1 MRPSPHF
8 RYVTLADEIQ
18 ENINQG
24 VFSPGEKLPSLRR
37 LHHQLGLSITTVHQA
52 YIELEKRG
60 RVEAREKSGFYVR
73 ALLKSP
79 LAVPKQSDLNSSP
92 CKVEVNNLA
101 GTILRD
107 LQSDD
112 VLQLGASVPA
122 RELMPLKQLSR
133 ILKSTHSDTLSHQ
146 ISTYDLCS
154 GNLELR
160 EALAKR
166 MMGSATPITADD
178 IITTNG
184 CLEAVSLCL
193 RAVTNPGDA
202 VLVES
207 PAFHCFLQLLEDL
220 NLYVVEIPG
229 RPDTGIAPE
238 TFEKVL
244 SENRVSACLLNSNF
258 QNPLGSVIRIKN
270 KKAILQI
277 ARKHNTPIIEDD
289 IYGDLYF
296 GSKRPGTFKGLD
308 HKGMVLYCSSFSKS
322 LAPGLRTGWT
332 APGSFYDTVLR
343 IKLNT
348 AIASPAIGHSTV
360 ARFIR
365 TGAYDR
371 HLRQYRRHLK
381 NQASA
386 MAMAIAKYFP
396 PNTRI
401 SFPRGGMFIWVELNP
416 GVDSLKV
423 YQKAYEKKISIL
435 PGIICSTTDKY
446 KNCLRI
452 NCGMKW
458 SKKLEK
464 GIRTLGGIVSNLS
477 RQPGL
482 SSQ

>member
-1 MRPSPHF
+1 MRHETHF
-8 RYVTLADEIQ
+8 RYVALADEIQ
-18 ENINQG
+18 ENISQG
-24 VFSPGEKLPSLRR
+24 IFSPGEKLPSLRK
-37 LHHQLGLSITTVHQA
+37 LHHQLGLSISTVHQA

-79 LAVPKQSDLNSSP
+79 LAVPKQADVKSLP
-92 CKVEVNNLA
+92 CKVKVNDLA
-101 GTILRD
+101 KTIIKD
-107 LQSDD
+107 LQCDD
-112 VLQLGASVPA
+112 VLQLGASIPA

-133 ILKSTHSDTLSHQ
+133 ILKSIHSDTLQNQ
-146 ISTYDLCS
+146 ISTYDLCGGS
-154 GNLELR
+154 MELR
-160 EALAKR
+160 EALSKR
-166 MMGSATPITADD
+166 MMGSAVPVTAEE

-184 CLEAVSLCL
+184 CLDAVSMCL
-193 RAVTNPGDA
+193 RAVTQPGDA

-229 RPDTGIAPE
+229 KPDEGLSPDA
-238 TFEKVL
+238 FKKVL
-244 SENRVSACLLNSNF
+244 SENKIKACLFNSNF

-277 ARKHNTPIIEDD
+277 AQEYKTPIIEDD

-308 HKGMVLYCSSFSKS
+308 EKGMVLYCSSFSKS

-332 APGSFYDTVLR
+332 APGRFFDAVER
-343 IKLNT
+343 IKLNST
-348 AIASPAIGHSTV
+348 ISSPAIGHTVV
-360 ARFIR
+360 ARFIQ

-386 MAMAIAKYFP
+386 MAMAMAKYFP
-396 PNTRI
+396 PDTQI
-401 SFPRGGMFIWVELNP
+401 SFPRGGMFIWVVLNP
-416 GVDSLKV
+416 KADSFDI

-435 PGIICSTTDKY
+435 PGTLCSTTDKF

-458 SKKLEK
+458 SPRLEK
-464 GIRTLGGIVSNLS
+464 GIKTLGRIISDH
-477 RQPGL
+477 P
-482 SSQ
+482 